1 MPNSPSKPML
11 MNHSVMIGPSSAPM
25 RAVPWGLQG
34 EQPNPAATN
43 SICLSLLAPP
53 RPSAFCGCFG
63 NPEIHIWQPLVQHFA
78 IAKTLHFLAT
88 PQSDDLG
95 GALHA
100 AASSLSLRGL
110 LQCRITP
117 ACRSSEVFLVL

>member
-1 MPNSPSKPML
+1 

-53 RPSAFCGCFG
+53 RPSDFSLDRFADALAIRRSTSG
-63 NPEIHIWQPLVQHFA
+63 NRWSSTSPSPRRFIFWLLLKVM
-78 IAKTLHFLAT
+78 TL
-88 PQSDDLG
+88 
-95 GALHA
+95 A
-100 AASSLSLRGL
+100 ARCTLLR
-110 LQCRITP
+110 
-117 ACRSSEVFLVL
+117 AA

>member
-1 MPNSPSKPML
+1 ML

-53 RPSAFCGCFG
+53 RPSDFSLDRFADCFG

-88 PQSDDLG
+88 PQNDDLG

-100 AASSLSLRGL
+100 AVSSLRLRGL